1 VKSGN
6 ILETRGLSK
15 SYPGVQAL
23 DGVDF
28 DLGFGEVQALVGQ
41 NGAGKSTFIE
51 IIAGSLRPD
60 SGVILIGGQ
69 EFTALDPAR
78 SIELG
83 VQTVHQD
90 NQLVDELSVAE
101 NIYLYN
107 LPRTGPGFVSQG
119 KGVAASETLLGRL
132 GIDVSPRKKMKELT
146 FIERKLV
153 SIAKAF
159 SRSARILILDEPTA
173 SLDEKGRKILFN
185 IIRRHTRQGLS
196 VIYISHNLGEIFE
209 VCDRVT
215 VMVDGRK
222 VDTSPVKDVTMNDV
236 VHRMIGRS
244 TTALYARR
252 KKAGKTAVRKDVKKG
267 AQGAQKVA
275 PALLSVVDFHRE
287 GVVEHVSFEVRP
299 GEIFGL
305 GGLVGSGR
313 TELARMIFGLDRKD
327 SGRLL
332 LRGTDIT
339 PDSPYDAIQKGV
351 GFLTEDRKTTG
362 LVLKRPVSENITHA
376 RFAKSTGL
384 FMNLGQERADTE
396 ELSRKLDIKTPSVA
410 QKVVNLSGGNQQK
423 VVLGKWLH
431 AESEVLIFDE
441 PTVGIDIG
449 AKTEIHRMM
458 DDLARQ
464 GKAVIMISS
473 DTPELVAVSDTVGV
487 MRNGRLATTLS
498 GKRITEENILR
509 FALGVDEEEEKEGK

>member
-1 VKSGN
+1 MKSGN
-6 ILETRGLSK
+6 ILETRGLCK

-23 DGVDF
+23 DSVDF

-41 NGAGKSTFIE
+41 NGAGKSTLIE

-60 SGVILIGGQ
+60 SGTIIIGGQ
-69 EFTALDPAR
+69 EFVALDPSR

-107 LPRTGPGFVSQG
+107 LPQMGPGFVSQG
-119 KGVAASETLLGRL
+119 KSVAASEKLLTQL

-173 SLDEKGRKILFN
+173 SLDEKGRKVLFN
-185 IIRRHTRQGLS
+185 IIRRHTRKGLS

-252 KKAGKTAVRKDVKKG
+252 KKTVKKAVKGASKTAKKT
-267 AQGAQKVA
+267 
-275 PALLSVVDFHRE
+275 PALLSVEDFHRE
-287 GVVEHVSFEVRP
+287 GVVEHVSFDVRP
-299 GEIFGL
+299 GGDL
-305 GGLVGSGR
+305 RAGRPGGIGTVG
-313 TELARMIFGLDRKD
+313 ACADD
-327 SGRLL
+327 
-332 LRGTDIT
+332 LR
-339 PDSPYDAIQKGV
+339 P
-351 GFLTEDRKTTG
+351 
-362 LVLKRPVSENITHA
+362 
-376 RFAKSTGL
+376 
-384 FMNLGQERADTE
+384 GQEGQWPAGPARAGHHPV
-396 ELSRKLDIKTPSVA
+396 ISV
-410 QKVVNLSGGNQQK
+410 
-423 VVLGKWLH
+423 
-431 AESEVLIFDE
+431 
-441 PTVGIDIG
+441 
-449 AKTEIHRMM
+449 
-458 DDLARQ
+458 
-464 GKAVIMISS
+464 
-473 DTPELVAVSDTVGV
+473 
-487 MRNGRLATTLS
+487 
-498 GKRITEENILR
+498 
-509 FALGVDEEEEKEGK
+509 